1 MPLSKK
7 EVEAIAHLSRLSL
20 TEAELDRFAAQ
31 LDAILGYVDALNKLD
46 LSGLEPTTHAVSP
59 GNRFREDVAKPGL
72 SLADVASL
80 APELKADAIRVP
92 RILEE

>member
-7 EVEAIAHLSRLSL
+7 EVEGIAHLSRLSL
-20 TEAELDRFAAQ
+20 TGAELEKFAAQ
-31 LDAILGYVDALNKLD
+31 LDAILGYVETLNKLD

-59 GNRFREDVAKPGL
+59 GNRFREDKTAPGL
-72 SLADVASL
+72 SEADLKSMV
-80 APELKADAIRVP
+80 PERKAGAIRVP